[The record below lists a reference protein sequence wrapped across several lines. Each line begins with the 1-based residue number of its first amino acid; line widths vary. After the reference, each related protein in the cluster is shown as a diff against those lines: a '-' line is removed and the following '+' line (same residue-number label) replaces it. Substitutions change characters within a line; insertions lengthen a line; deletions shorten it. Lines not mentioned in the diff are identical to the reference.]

1 MKNNVHIYMEYE
13 IKQNF
18 KPQYKQI
25 MTNIRETLPHYGA
38 FNINWEKAED
48 DSNRYIES
56 FLVPTESHFHVLK
69 RLRMSRRHLL
79 FGLLDE
85 CICGGLQDI
94 NLVCLKTE
102 L

>member
-1 MKNNVHIYMEYE
+1 MKNTVHIYMEYE

-25 MTNIRETLPHYGA
+25 MTNIRETLPHYDA